1 MLVNMK
7 RKSTKKVGA
16 PKNPV
21 LNPTYIKIGKR
32 IRQARLAAKFT
43 NSRVLCVEVFSWS
56 AGRINNFETG
66 ISTPGPDET
75 VALAEKFGVN
85 PCWITYGVEPM
96 RSTDHY
102 STRYCNFMRIF
113 EDAEREATL
122 PELLE
127 AVKLTFERL
136 DKIRENPRKKI
147 PDVMARRCEKYLG
160 QHRGWI
166 DE

>member
-1 MLVNMK
+1 
-7 RKSTKKVGA
+7 
-16 PKNPV
+16 
-21 LNPTYIKIGKR
+21 
-32 IRQARLAAKFT
+32 
-43 NSRVLCVEVFSWS
+43 
-56 AGRINNFETG
+56 
-66 ISTPGPDET
+66 
-75 VALAEKFGVN
+75 
-85 PCWITYGVEPM
+85 
-96 RSTDHY
+96 
-102 STRYCNFMRIF
+102 MRIF

-166 DE
+166 DEKRIESKNCETMSSDIQ